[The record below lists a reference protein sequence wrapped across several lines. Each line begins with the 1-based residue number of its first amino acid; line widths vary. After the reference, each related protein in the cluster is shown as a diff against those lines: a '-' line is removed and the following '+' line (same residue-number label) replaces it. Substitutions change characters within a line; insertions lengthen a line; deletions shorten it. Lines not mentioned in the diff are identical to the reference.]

1 MVGLCV
7 EVLWFIIGLSEW
19 VELSGLEV
27 EGDIEKVS
35 AFEVGLYCDV
45 KSIAFENL
53 ADFLFV
59 FPHLWA

>member
-27 EGDIEKVS
+27 EGDVEKVS
-35 AFEVGLYCDV
+35 ALEVGFYCDA
-45 KSIAFENL
+45 KSIVFEYL

-59 FPHLWA
+59 FL